1 MNTEKHLDNYLKHF
15 NRIKAEHL
23 KNHGLSLLPKMKDV
37 ENILDYLTE
46 LFFPGDLKD
55 ISISTLEDE
64 VRYYMQHLSN
74 HLYKQI
80 FIAYRYENPDMGECE
95 ARDKTEAVIDSLLE
109 NLGKIRQ
116 LIKLDAQAGFDG
128 DPAAQS
134 LHEIILCYPAIRAL
148 SVHRVAHHL
157 YLQGVPLIPRMMNE
171 IVHRETGMDIHPGAH
186 IGKSFF
192 VDHGTGVVI
201 GETAVI
207 GDHVKLYQ
215 GVTLGA
221 LSFPK
226 DSCGALIRGT
236 KRHPTI
242 KNNVTIYANAT
253 ILGDITIGENSI
265 IGSSAWITRDIPD
278 NSRVL
283 PKDPEIVITQRH
295 ERQTRG

>member
-1 MNTEKHLDNYLKHF
+1 MNTEKYLDNYLKHF
-15 NRIKAEHL
+15 NRTRAESL

-64 VRYYMQHLSN
+64 VRYYMQHLSS

-80 FIAYRYENPDMGECE
+80 FIAYRYENGDEDECE
-95 ARDKTEAVIDSLLE
+95 TRKRTEAVIDSLLQ

-116 LIKLDAQAGFDG
+116 MIKLDAQAGFDG
-128 DPAAQS
+128 DPAAKS
-134 LHEIILCYPAIRAL
+134 LHEIILCYPAVRAL
-148 SVHRVAHHL
+148 TVHRVAHHL
-157 YLQGVPLIPRMMNE
+157 YKEGVPLIPRMMNE
-171 IVHRETGMDIHPGAH
+171 IIHRETGMDIHPGAE

-201 GETAVI
+201 GETTVI
-207 GDHVKLYQ
+207 GDNVKLYQ

-226 DSCGALIRGT
+226 DGCGALIRGT

-253 ILGDITIGENSI
+253 ILGDITIGENSV
-265 IGSSAWITRDIPD
+265 IGSSAWITRDIED

-283 PKDPEIVITQRH
+283 PKDPEIIITQRH
-295 ERQTRG
+295 SLRTRD